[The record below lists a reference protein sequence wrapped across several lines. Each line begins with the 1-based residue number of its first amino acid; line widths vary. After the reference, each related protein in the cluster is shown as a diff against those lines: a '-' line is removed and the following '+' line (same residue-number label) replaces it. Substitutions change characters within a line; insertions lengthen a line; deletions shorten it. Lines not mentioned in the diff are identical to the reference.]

1 MIRRN
6 QDGDVVRDSKMLSE
20 FKLNDAQRQAV
31 MHRDGPLLVVAG
43 PGSGKTRVVTARAA
57 VLIESGVNPA
67 GITVVTFTNTAAR
80 EMQLR
85 LLRLLQN
92 AGQRAGAVKI
102 GTFHALF
109 WKTLRRF
116 GFADQLVDDNLKRRW
131 ITEALRKLGE
141 EVRGDLID
149 ELQRSV
155 SWHKNN
161 LQSAKDVSP
170 EKKLLR
176 EVWLHYEEVKGAAGR
191 IDFDDMLCQ
200 TYALLRDNPEALRHM
215 QGHAHYLL
223 VDEFQDTNRA
233 QFEVL
238 RMIAAAHGNICA
250 VGDVDQAIYA
260 WRAAKP
266 EYLLNFGSYFPGTKR
281 IELTANYR
289 STSAIVGYTSRVIER
304 NSLRYAVVGRAARQG
319 GEPPISIS
327 PSSQQAEASSIVTM
341 VKKQSQIG
349 TALEDMA
356 VFYRINRYNHH
367 LVGKLVEADTP
378 FVVRDKERFLEEH
391 WVMRE
396 VLAFFELTINP
407 SQVEAFLLV
416 ARRQL
421 NLSSEQSAQLQ
432 RLSQVDGVWQ
442 RAASLVSP
450 ERVAKLKLQ
459 VGAAGR
465 LAPAAALDYYLE
477 EMGFRRYLQNYA
489 THRGLSRGEYSD
501 ICEEL
506 RLEMDSFSS
515 VPAYVQRAKKRAQV
529 LVQARSEDAV
539 PGKLNL
545 MTLHSAKGLEFEA
558 VWIIGA
564 VEGLL
569 PHSLAEHPEQL
580 EEERRLFYVGCTR
593 AKNRLCISSP
603 KKIHGRP
610 VARSRFVTEGL
621 THVPKTSVP
630 KADCSALRLI

>member
-1 MIRRN
+1 MRESSI
-6 QDGDVVRDSKMLSE
+6 LSG
-20 FKLNDAQRQAV
+20 FTLNEAQRQAV

-67 GITVVTFTNTAAR
+67 EITVVTFTKAAAR

-85 LLRLLQN
+85 LVRLLQK
-92 AGQRAGAVKI
+92 ADQRAGTVNI

-116 GFADQLVDDNLKRRW
+116 GFSGELVDDNLKRKW
-131 ITEALRKLGE
+131 ITEVLRKLGE
-141 EVRGDLID
+141 EVRDDQID
-149 ELQRSV
+149 ELQRII

-161 LQSAKDVSP
+161 LQSVADVPP

-176 EVWLHYEEVKGAAGR
+176 EVWVRYEEVKTAAGR
-191 IDFDDMLCQ
+191 LDFDDMLFE
-200 TYALLRDNPEALRHM
+200 THALLRENPQALRHM
-215 QGHAHYLL
+215 QAQARYLL

-266 EYLLNFGSYFPGTKR
+266 EYLLNFGSYFPGARR

-289 STSAIVGYTSRVIER
+289 STPAIVGYTNRLIAR
-304 NSLRYAVVGRAARQG
+304 NSLRHAVVGRAARQG
-319 GEPPISIS
+319 GEAPLSLN
-327 PSSQQAEASSIVTM
+327 PSSQQAEAASIVTM
-341 VKKQSQIG
+341 VKKQSQAG

-356 VFYRINRYNHH
+356 VFYRVNRYNHH
-367 LVGKLVEADTP
+367 LVGKLVAASIP

-391 WVMRE
+391 WVVRE
-396 VLAFFELTINP
+396 VLSFLELTVNP
-407 SQVEAFLLV
+407 NQVEPFAQV

-421 NLSSEQSAQLQ
+421 NLSAEQGAELQ
-432 RLSQVDGVWQ
+432 RLSQGEGVWQ
-442 RAASLVSP
+442 RAARLVSP
-450 ERVAKLKLQ
+450 ERVSKFKLHLST
-459 VGAAGR
+459 AAR

-489 THRGLSRGEYSD
+489 AHRGVARGEYTE

-506 RLEMDSFSS
+506 RLEMESFSS
-515 VPAYVQRAKKRAQV
+515 VPAYLQHAKERARV

-545 MTLHSAKGLEFEA
+545 MTLHGAKGLEFEA

-593 AKNRLCISSP
+593 AKNRLCITSP
-603 KKIHGRP
+603 KQIRGRT
-610 VARSRFVTEGL
+610 VARSRFVAEGL
-621 THVPKTSVP
+621 TAARTGSTP
-630 KADCSALRLI
+630 